1 GNGLRDLL
9 WHNSQTGQNLI
20 WNLQGDSLVRGA
32 ALPTTPTSWTVAGIG
47 AFGGNGQ
54 SDILWHNANGQNLI
68 WIIQGDQFVGG
79 VHLPTTPTSW
89 NVAGIGDF
97 TGSGTDGILWH
108 DASGATQIWNMQN
121 FQLVSGANL
130 PAPPPSWNISGV
142 GVNSVTSGLSTAPD
156 RDTSV
161 SQMVQA
167 MASFTPDAGT
177 DAAGSI
183 AQQSP
188 DLSSQLFAPNPL
200 H

>member
-1 GNGLRDLL
+1 
-9 WHNSQTGQNLI
+9 
-20 WNLQGDSLVRGA
+20 
-32 ALPTTPTSWTVAGIG
+32 VAGIG

-68 WIIQGDQFVGG
+68 WIISGDQLVGG
-79 VHLPTTPTSW
+79 VNLPTTPTSW
-89 NVAGIGDF
+89 KVAGIGDF

-142 GVNSVTSGLSTAPD
+142 GVNSVTSGLSTGHDGDPA
-156 RDTSV
+156 
-161 SQMVQA
+161 QLVQT
-167 MASFTPDAGT
+167 MASFAPSDSNGGAGQIPPQT
-177 DAAGSI
+177 SD
-183 AQQSP
+183 QN
-188 DLSSQLFAPNPL
+188 SQLFASNPV